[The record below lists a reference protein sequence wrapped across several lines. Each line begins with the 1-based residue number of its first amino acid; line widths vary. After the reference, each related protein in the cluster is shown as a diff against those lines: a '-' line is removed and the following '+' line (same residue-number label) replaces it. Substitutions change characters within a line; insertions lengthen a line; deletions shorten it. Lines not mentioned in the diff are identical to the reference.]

1 MEELKMKE
9 KIFGRNP
16 NASYFFLK
24 ETLMVQKVTYILAF
38 LCEEEWFS
46 HLFSVLR
53 KIRYKL
59 GKNGQIS
66 EKSDTSWEKME
77 KIQKKNY
84 LFVQKIQSEKTFDV
98 TFGLNRTLQKPRKTN
113 EIMIPIFGLG
123 HEI

>member
-16 NASYFFLK
+16 NASYFFMT
-24 ETLMVQKVTYILAF
+24 ETLMVQKVAYILAS
-38 LCEEEWFS
+38 LCEEERFS
-46 HLFSVLR
+46 YLFSVLR
-53 KIRYKL
+53 KIGYTL
-59 GKNGQIS
+59 GKNGQNS
-66 EKSDTSWEKME
+66 EKNFIT
-77 KIQKKNY
+77 

-113 EIMIPIFGLG
+113 EIMNPIFGLS